1 MFELLPSGMFLR
13 NQAYSIVEEID
24 TGVVRFTEYDAIG
37 WTGGEAYHTLTVDEM
52 PSHAHTTGHYG
63 WRWTGNDAKVKCV
76 ANDAIWGDGLTTNG
90 FYCSNT
96 GGGQAHNNLPPFK
109 TVYMWQRIA

>member
-1 MFELLPSGMFLR
+1 MFLR
-13 NQAYSIVEEID
+13 NNGYVITEVWAPGVLDIIEERQ
-24 TGVVRFTEYDAIG
+24 VG
-37 WTGGEAYHTLTVDEM
+37 WTGGEESHTLTIDEM

-63 WRWTGNDAKVKCV
+63 WRWTSNDSEVKCV

-109 TVYMWQRIA
+109 TVYMWQRVA